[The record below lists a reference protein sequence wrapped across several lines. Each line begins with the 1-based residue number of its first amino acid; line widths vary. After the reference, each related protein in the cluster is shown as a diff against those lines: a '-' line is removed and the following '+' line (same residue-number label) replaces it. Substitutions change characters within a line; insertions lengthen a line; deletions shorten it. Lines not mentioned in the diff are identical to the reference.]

1 MTIPLN
7 NEKRYETNLPF
18 KGNHP
23 ILYDHLCKNRLEQR
37 FKKLKK
43 NKEFQ
48 TFAENRVQEI
58 NDSRGCRGWYY
69 HNTKINQAD
78 LSARIQNFSDF
89 QNCDS
94 WWAGSN
100 FLRGKRFN
108 DRDGCSSFAQD
119 FDKRL
124 SNRDGFS
131 NFAQDF
137 DKSFFHELTST
148 ACLQQSC
155 KHVFDELADVSI

>member
-23 ILYDHLCKNRLEQR
+23 VLYDHLCKNRLEQR
-37 FKKLKK
+37 FKKFKK

-69 HNTKINQAD
+69 HNTKSNQA
-78 LSARIQNFSDF
+78 
-89 QNCDS
+89 
-94 WWAGSN
+94 GPN

>member
-1 MTIPLN
+1 MTTPLN

-69 HNTKINQAD
+69 HNTK
-78 LSARIQNFSDF
+78 
-89 QNCDS
+89 
-94 WWAGSN
+94 
-100 FLRGKRFN
+100 K
-108 DRDGCSSFAQD
+108 
-119 FDKRL
+119 
-124 SNRDGFS
+124 
-131 NFAQDF
+131 
-137 DKSFFHELTST
+137 LTKQICQLEFKTSVT
-148 ACLQQSC
+148 FKIVIHGGQVQI
-155 KHVFDELADVSI
+155 F